1 MKSIGKVI
9 FMVLAMMFFSLDVF
23 ALDVCEMSE
32 EYAKWLLLSDEE
44 KEDFDVPPYC
54 KDTYINIS
62 PKLEIKA
69 SDKYRGL
76 FSNVLENLDSVSTND
91 SRYSA
96 VDAGIVTPAK
106 DQYGT
111 NSCWA
116 FSGISLVETSALKE
130 GLGALDLSERHI
142 EYSMTRNAFTDG
154 VKNDGLNR
162 ELDAGGNPYFT
173 SSYFFRHE
181 GPIMESAMPYEK
193 TNKKISKNAL
203 PTSKAIL
210 DISDYTTRYYNLS
223 GGCESAQINVI
234 KEKIIKH
241 GSVGVSIYYND
252 AYLKGSK
259 YYYYNGANSTNH
271 AVVVVGWDDS
281 IATTNFFNNPSTK
294 GAWIVKNSW
303 STSYGDNGYF
313 YVSYGDKRVCTNL
326 STFSGVTVNTYDN
339 AYNASDTL
347 SNLSFSINGS
357 IYAAAKFSKKSNQK
371 EYLDKVSFEV
381 STNNNYNVY
390 LSTSNNLTNT
400 GTWISLG
407 SGTAL
412 ENGVKTVKFSPIE
425 ISGDYTVIVRY
436 NNGLFPAM
444 CKTTYS
450 DKDMHYYMAIT
461 NNANYYSN
469 DLKKWEDMATVK
481 DSAYSGCEPVIYAYT
496 KNANTLTPS
505 FDITSLKGTKNEVFA
520 RSDDYYIMNV
530 TSANILSY
538 QLFGLKIYN
547 SKGTDKTSDFEISDT
562 IANGMV
568 TIKPKGTCGADTYT
582 LKLSYN
588 GVMKSKNF
596 TIKAL
601 VESSKYKIDGD
612 YIIVSLG
619 KEKALSKNTF
629 INNLNM
635 FNNNYKVLDSA
646 GSDITSTTN
655 VVGTN
660 MKMNIGGKDFIVV
673 VKGDISGD
681 GQILSNDALLISRHL
696 TFIKRLD
703 GAQEL
708 AADVSGDG
716 QVLSN
721 DALLISRFLVNLRD
735 SL

>member
-1 MKSIGKVI
+1 MKHVRKVI
-9 FMVLAMMFFSLDVF
+9 FIFLAMVFASVPVF
-23 ALDVCEMSE
+23 ALDVCEISE
-32 EYAKWLLLSDEE
+32 EYQRWLLLSDEE
-44 KEDFDVPPYC
+44 KDDFDVPPYC
-54 KDTYINIS
+54 EESYIKLVD
-62 PKLEIKA
+62 KLEIKA
-69 SDKYRGL
+69 DLKYRAL
-76 FSNVLENLDSVSTND
+76 LTNVFDLDSASTKD

-96 VDAGIVTPAK
+96 LEEGLVTPAK

-130 GLGALDLSERHI
+130 GLGVLDLSERHI
-142 EYSMTRNAFTDG
+142 EYAMTRNAFTDG

-162 ELDAGGNPYFT
+162 ELDAGGNPYFS

-181 GPIMESAMPYEK
+181 GPIMESSMPFEK
-193 TNKKISKNAL
+193 TNKKISKSAL
-203 PTSKAIL
+203 PTSKAVL
-210 DISDYTTRYYNLS
+210 DISEYTSRYYDLS
-223 GGCESAQINVI
+223 GGCESIQINVI
-234 KEKIIKH
+234 KDKIVKY

-252 AYLKGSK
+252 SYLKNSK
-259 YYYYNGANSTNH
+259 YYYYNGSNGTNH

-281 IATTNFFNNPSTK
+281 IAVSNFYNTPATK

-303 STSYGDNGYF
+303 GSAYGDNGYF
-313 YVSYGDKRVCTNL
+313 YVSYGDRRVCTNL

-347 SNLSFSINGS
+347 SNLSFSINGT
-357 IYAAAKFSKKSNQK
+357 IYASAKFAKKSSQT

-381 STNNNYNVY
+381 STNNNYTVY

-400 GTWISLG
+400 SSWITLG
-407 SGTAL
+407 SGIAS
-412 ENGVKTVKFSPIE
+412 ENGVKSLKFSPVE
-425 ISGDYTVIVRY
+425 ITGDYTIIVKY
-436 NNGLFPAM
+436 SNGVFPAM

-450 DKDMHYYMAIT
+450 DKDMHYYMGIT
-461 NNANYYSN
+461 SGRNYYSN
-469 DLKKWEDMATVK
+469 DLKKWEDMALVK

-496 KNANTLTPS
+496 KNANSATPT
-505 FDITSLKGTKNEVFA
+505 FAITSLSGTKTDVYT
-520 RSDDYYIMNV
+520 RSDDYFIMNV
-530 TSANILSY
+530 TSSNILSY

-547 SKGTDKTSDFEISDT
+547 SNGTDKTQEFEISDT
-562 IANGMV
+562 LANGRV
-568 TIKPKGTCGADTYT
+568 TIKPKSTCVADTYT
-582 LKLSYN
+582 LKLTYN
-588 GVMKSKNF
+588 GVTKSKSF
-596 TIKAL
+596 TLKAL

-619 KEKALSKNTF
+619 KAKSLSKTTF

-646 GSDITSTTN
+646 GSDITSTTSLI
-655 VVGTN
+655 GTN
-660 MKMNIGGKDFIVV
+660 MKINIAGKDFIIV

-696 TFIKRLD
+696 TYIRRLNE
-703 GAQEL
+703 AQEL